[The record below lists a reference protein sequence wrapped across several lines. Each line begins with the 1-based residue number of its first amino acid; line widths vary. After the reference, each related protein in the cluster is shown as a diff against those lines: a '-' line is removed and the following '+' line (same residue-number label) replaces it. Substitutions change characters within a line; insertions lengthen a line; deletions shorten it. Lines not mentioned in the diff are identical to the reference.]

1 MCEGG
6 GTCMANTNDGNSS
19 TKSERQSKV
28 PKLIWDASNITTSYA
43 NVCNVNSTQEEMVF
57 FMGVN
62 DIWDAELGE
71 LTIKLENRVVMSPFA
86 AKRLLLI
93 LNSVI
98 EGYENSFGELKPAQ
112 P

>member
-1 MCEGG
+1 
-6 GTCMANTNDGNSS
+6 MANTNDGNSS